1 MKNPCPFVR
10 PFVRRS
16 VWIALLLVVSVA
28 VLEPCA
34 HAAARPTRLQPK
46 PAPAAAALQEKAAD
60 VSSSSAA
67 TTNADALGVE
77 RVAALDYLYKQLI
90 GGEPFSHEEAKVLY
104 NYKAGFA
111 IDTLEADVVISRAIY
126 ADLVQHKP
134 LSPDQREVYENY
146 RAWKGVQLQDV
157 LDLKLANVAAER
169 AAWTAS
175 PRAPQVAPPNDLCAG
190 AEVIPAAGPFPY
202 LTSTTADI
210 TDATVTGDPPLPSCQ
225 TNVSRSIWYTI
236 TPSATALY
244 TFSACADAPTASTVD
259 DTVIAVYTS
268 TGGCAGPFTQVA
280 GACDDDSCATEGLQS
295 VLNVNLTSGTTYYV
309 VVWKFD
315 TPAPTVGNTAI
326 QLRVSQTLPPP
337 VPANDLC
344 AGAIPLTLN
353 TAVQGTLAGGTNDY
367 TISTPSATCFPG
379 IGQTT
384 TNTAP
389 GRDVVYS
396 FTPASSGNYS
406 FRLFSREGWISSAVM
421 FLVPGPSCPP
431 AGAIACSATM
441 IGANRQ
447 TSSTAFSNVEEIYSA
462 ALVAGTTYYIF
473 VDESTLQTT
482 FGAFTIEAFASN
494 KETEPNGTTATANA
508 LQCNLEAAIGAAAD
522 VDFYSLGTPAA
533 GSRVFAM
540 ADGAAGSSTDQDMR
554 ITTATDTLQY
564 DDDNNDVAF
573 GSLSPNCV
581 GTPLTGVA
589 SFIRMSHFSASS
601 TQEPHR
607 IFSVIQP
614 PGAGLGGSSATAETE
629 PNDTTA
635 TASFAVNNFFS
646 GSAASTVDTDL
657 FAFTAT
663 AGEVIF
669 LGLDG
674 DPLRDNTPRNFALAL
689 LDSTGTVL
697 LTMNDAQATSST
709 ASGAGSLTA
718 TTPLSPGEALV
729 FRAITSGT
737 YYARVT
743 MPTGTGGAAADYLL
757 SVAKDCT
764 IGGGIAPCMITCPAN
779 VTVPETT
786 PGSGSAVVSYAAP
799 TTTGTCG
806 TVTCTPASGS
816 TFTVGTTTV
825 NCSTTAGPSC
835 SFTVTVTAT
844 CAITCPAN
852 ITVGESS
859 PGSGSATVSYPAP
872 TSTPGCGTVTC
883 TPASGSSFPVGTTT
897 VNCSTTA
904 GPTCSFTITVVA
916 GCAITCPANI
926 TVSNTSGQCSAVVN
940 YPAPTTTMGCG
951 TVTCTP
957 ASGSTFPVGTTT
969 VSCSTTAGPTCSFT
983 VTVNDTQAPTVTC
996 PANITTPAGAGQCSA
1011 VVTYTT
1017 PTASDNCPGATVA
1030 CVPAS
1035 GSTFAIGTTTVTCTA
1050 TDAASNTGTC
1060 SFTVTVNDTQAPTVT
1075 CPANISVPA
1084 AAGQCSAVVTYTTPT
1099 ASDNC
1104 PGATVACSPASG
1116 STFPVGTT
1124 TVTCTA
1130 TDASSNTGTCSFSVT
1145 VNDTQAPTVACPAN
1159 ITVPTATNQCSAVVT
1174 YTTPTASDNC
1184 PGATVACVP
1193 ASGSTFPKGTTTV
1206 TCTATDASANTGTC
1220 TFTVTVNDTQAP
1232 SITCPA
1238 NIAVPA
1244 STMMGTTPGAIVTFA
1259 APVVSDNC
1267 PGVGAPVCSPASGS
1281 FFAVGVNMV
1290 TCSVTDAMAN
1300 TSMCSFTIT
1309 VGTPFGV
1316 CVINDGPVSERDTLK
1331 IVTDPTSALYRFWQY
1346 TDVSTGTI
1354 YQGYAEFL
1362 VYTPGRSLT
1371 AYDHDSANVRMDMQV
1386 DYSRLTSTA
1395 TVKNLTTGVVLTL
1408 RDRDIT
1414 NDPPCQ

>member
-1 MKNPCPFVR
+1 MKNPCSYVR

-28 VLEPCA
+28 VLEPYA
-34 HAAARPTRLQPK
+34 LAAARPTRLQPK
-46 PAPAAAALQEKAAD
+46 PAPAVAGFQQKAAE
-60 VSSSSAA
+60 VGSASSSAS
-67 TTNADALGVE
+67 TNAGELGVE

-90 GGEPFSHEEAKVLY
+90 GGEPFSIEESTIL
-104 NYKAGFA
+104 NNFKAGFK

-126 ADLVQHKP
+126 TDLVQHKP
-134 LSPDQREVYENY
+134 LAPNQREIYEDY
-146 RAWKGVQLQDV
+146 RAWKGVQLYDIADIKRQRV
-157 LDLKLANVAAER
+157 AER
-169 AAWTAS
+169 AAEWATN

-190 AEVIPAAGPFPY
+190 AEVIPPAGPFPY

-210 TDATVTGDPPLPSCQ
+210 TDATTTGDPNVPTCAFLGGP
-225 TNVSRSIWYTI
+225 VSRSIWYNF
-236 TPSATALY
+236 TPSVSASY
-244 TFSACADAPTASTVD
+244 TFSVCADTSATTVD
-259 DTVIAVYTS
+259 DTVLAVYTS
-268 TGGCAGPFTQVA
+268 TGGCAGPFTQI
-280 GACDDDSCATEGLQS
+280 ACDDDTCATESLQS
-295 VLNVNLTSGTTYYV
+295 VVAATLTSGTTYYI
-309 VVWKFD
+309 VVWRDD
-315 TPAPTVGNTAI
+315 TPAPSPGNTAV
-326 QLRVSQTLPPP
+326 QLRVTAPAP

-353 TAVQGTLAGGTNDY
+353 TAVQGTLAGAANDY

-396 FTPASSGNYS
+396 FTPGVSGNYS
-406 FRLFSREGWISSAVM
+406 FRLFSRENWISSAVM

-447 TSSTAFSNVEEIYSA
+447 TSSTAFSNVEEIYCA
-462 ALVAGTTYYIF
+462 ALTAGTTYYIF

-508 LQCNLEAAIGAAAD
+508 LQCNLEAAIGAAGD

-540 ADGAAGSSTDQDMR
+540 ADGAAGFSTDQDMR

-564 DDDNNDVAF
+564 DDDSNDFAF
-573 GSLSPNCV
+573 GFLSPNCV

-589 SFIRMSHFSASS
+589 SYIRMSHFAASV

-629 PNDTTA
+629 SNDTTA
-635 TASFAVNNFFS
+635 TANSAVNNYFS

-689 LDSTGTVL
+689 LDSAGTAIF
-697 LTMNDAQATSST
+697 TMNDSESTSNT
-709 ASGAGSLTA
+709 TTGAGTLTA
-718 TTPLSPGEALV
+718 TTPNSPGEALV

-757 SVAKDCT
+757 SVARNCT
-764 IGGGIAPCMITCPAN
+764 IGGGCTYSISPTSSN
-779 VTVPETT
+779 
-786 PGSGSAVVSYAAP
+786 PGAGA
-799 TTTGTCG
+799 TTGTVSVTAG
-806 TVTCTPASGS
+806 TGCAWTATSNAMWLTITSGASGS
-816 TFTVGTTTV
+816 GNGAVGYLVAANTGAARSGTMTIAGLTFTV
-825 NCSTTAGPSC
+825 NQA
-835 SFTVTVTAT
+835 
-844 CAITCPAN
+844 
-852 ITVGESS
+852 
-859 PGSGSATVSYPAP
+859 
-872 TSTPGCGTVTC
+872 
-883 TPASGSSFPVGTTT
+883 
-897 VNCSTTA
+897 
-904 GPTCSFTITVVA
+904 A
-916 GCAITCPANI
+916 GCSITCPANI
-926 TVSNTSGQCSAVVN
+926 TVSNTSGQCGAVVT

-957 ASGSTFPVGTTT
+957 ASGATYPVGTTMVNCT
-969 VSCSTTAGPTCSFT
+969 TTAGPTCSFT
-983 VTVNDTQAPTVTC
+983 ITVNDTQPPTVTC
-996 PANITTPAGAGQCSA
+996 PANITVGNTTGQCSA
-1011 VVTYTT
+1011 TVNYTT
-1017 PTASDNCPGATVA
+1017 PAAVDNCPGASTV
-1030 CVPAS
+1030 
-1035 GSTFAIGTTTVTCTA
+1035 
-1050 TDAASNTGTC
+1050 
-1060 SFTVTVNDTQAPTVT
+1060 
-1075 CPANISVPA
+1075 
-1084 AAGQCSAVVTYTTPT
+1084 
-1099 ASDNC
+1099 
-1104 PGATVACSPASG
+1104 CSPASG

-1124 TVTCTA
+1124 TVTCTT
-1130 TDASSNTGTCSFSVT
+1130 TDAAMNT
-1145 VNDTQAPTVACPAN
+1145 A
-1159 ITVPTATNQCSAVVT
+1159 
-1174 YTTPTASDNC
+1174 
-1184 PGATVACVP
+1184 
-1193 ASGSTFPKGTTTV
+1193 
-1206 TCTATDASANTGTC
+1206 TC
-1220 TFTVTVNDTQAP
+1220 TFTVTVNDTQPP
-1232 SITCPA
+1232 SIVCPA
-1238 NIAVPA
+1238 NINTTAN
-1244 STMMGTTPGAIVTFA
+1244 TTQGTTPGALVNYA

-1267 PGVGAPVCSPASGS
+1267 PGVGAPVCTPASGS
-1281 FFAVGVNMV
+1281 FFAVGVSTV
-1290 TCSVTDAMAN
+1290 TCSVTDASGN
-1300 TSMCSFTIT
+1300 SSGCSFTIT

-1316 CVINDGPVSERDTLK
+1316 CVVNDGPPNLRDTLK
-1331 IVTDPTSALYRFWQY
+1331 IVTDPASPLYRFWQY

-1362 VYTPGRSLT
+1362 VYTPGRSLV

-1395 TVKNLTTGVVLTL
+1395 TVKNLTTGEVFTL
-1408 RDRDIT
+1408 RDRLILD
-1414 NDPPCQ
+1414 DPACQ

>member
-1 MKNPCPFVR
+1 MNNPCSFVR

-16 VWIALLLVVSVA
+16 VWIALLLVISVA
-28 VLEPCA
+28 VLEPFA
-34 HAAARPTRLQPK
+34 LAAARPTRLQPK
-46 PAPAAAALQEKAAD
+46 PAPAVAAVQQKAAD
-60 VSSSSAA
+60 VATSSSSPS
-67 TTNADALGVE
+67 ADTLGVD
-77 RVAALDYLYKQLI
+77 RIAALDYLYKQLVS
-90 GGEPFSHEEAKVLY
+90 GEPFSQEEAKILN
-104 NYKAGFA
+104 NYKAGFE
-111 IDTLEADVVISRAIY
+111 IDTLEADVVISRAMY
-126 ADLVQHKP
+126 ADLVQHKE
-134 LSPDQREVYENY
+134 LTRDQQVVYDDY
-146 RAWKGVQLQDV
+146 RAWKGVQLHDIA
-157 LDLKLANVAAER
+157 DLKRQGVAER
-169 AAWTAS
+169 AAEWAAN
-175 PRAPQVAPPNDLCAG
+175 PRAPQVPPTNDLCAG
-190 AEVIPAAGPFPY
+190 AEVVPPAGPFPY

-210 TDATVTGDPPLPSCQ
+210 TDATTTGDPNVPTCAFLGGP
-225 TNVSRSIWYTI
+225 VSRSIWYSF
-236 TPSATALY
+236 TPSVSGSH
-244 TFSACADAPTASTVD
+244 TFSVCADAPTATTVN
-259 DTVIAVYTS
+259 DTVLAVYTS
-268 TGGCAGPFTQVA
+268 AGGCAGPFTQI
-280 GACDDDSCATEGLQS
+280 ACDDDTCVSEALQS
-295 VLNVNLTSGTTYYV
+295 VAAATLTSGTTYYI
-309 VVWKFD
+309 VVWLYD
-315 TPAPTVGNTAI
+315 TPAPTAGNTAV
-326 QLRVSQTLPPP
+326 QLRVTAPAP

-344 AGAIPLTLN
+344 AGAIPLTLD
-353 TAVQGTLAGGTNDY
+353 TAVQGTLAGAANNY

-406 FRLFSREGWISSAVM
+406 FRMFSREGWIASAMM

-447 TSSTAFSNVEEIYSA
+447 GSSTAFSNVEEIYSA

-508 LQCNLEAAIGAAAD
+508 LQCNLEAAIGAAGD
-522 VDFYSLGTPAA
+522 IDFYSLGTPAA

-589 SFIRMSHFSASS
+589 SFIRMSHFGATS

-614 PGAGLGGSSATAETE
+614 PGAGLGGSSATAEVE

-635 TASFAVNNFFS
+635 TANSAANNFFS

-689 LDSTGTVL
+689 LDSAGTVI
-697 LTMNDAQATSST
+697 LTMNDSASTSST
-709 ASGAGSLTA
+709 TSGAGSLTA
-718 TTPLSPGEALV
+718 TTPNSPGEALV
-729 FRAITSGT
+729 FRAITSGS

-757 SVAKDCT
+757 SVARNCT
-764 IGGGIAPCMITCPAN
+764 IGGGITPCTITCPAN
-779 VTVPETT
+779 VTVPE
-786 PGSGSAVVSYAAP
+786 
-799 TTTGTCG
+799 
-806 TVTCTPASGS
+806 
-816 TFTVGTTTV
+816 
-825 NCSTTAGPSC
+825 
-835 SFTVTVTAT
+835 
-844 CAITCPAN
+844 
-852 ITVGESS
+852 SS
-859 PGSGSATVSYPAP
+859 PGSGSATVNYSAP
-872 TSTPGCGTVTC
+872 TTTGTCGTVTC

-904 GPTCSFTITVVA
+904 GPSCSFTVTVTA
-916 GCAITCPANI
+916 GCSITCPANI
-926 TVSNTSGQCSAVVN
+926 TTSNTSGQCGAVVN
-940 YPAPTTTMGCG
+940 YPAPTATPGCG

-957 ASGSTFPVGTTT
+957 ASGSTFPIGTTT
-969 VSCSTTAGPTCSFT
+969 VNCSTTAGPSCSFT
-983 VTVNDTQAPTVTC
+983 VTVNDTQPPTITC
-996 PANITTPAGAGQCSA
+996 PANITVGNATGQCSA
-1011 VVTYTT
+1011 VVNYTT
-1017 PTASDNCPGATVA
+1017 PAATDNCPGATAA
-1030 CVPAS
+1030 CV
-1035 GSTFAIGTTTVTCTA
+1035 
-1050 TDAASNTGTC
+1050 
-1060 SFTVTVNDTQAPTVT
+1060 
-1075 CPANISVPA
+1075 
-1084 AAGQCSAVVTYTTPT
+1084 
-1099 ASDNC
+1099 
-1104 PGATVACSPASG
+1104 PASG

-1124 TVTCTA
+1124 TVTCTT
-1130 TDASSNTGTCSFSVT
+1130 TDASMNTATCSFS
-1145 VNDTQAPTVACPAN
+1145 
-1159 ITVPTATNQCSAVVT
+1159 
-1174 YTTPTASDNC
+1174 
-1184 PGATVACVP
+1184 
-1193 ASGSTFPKGTTTV
+1193 
-1206 TCTATDASANTGTC
+1206 
-1220 TFTVTVNDTQAP
+1220 VTVNDTQAP

-1244 STMMGTTPGAIVTFA
+1244 STMMGTTPGAIVTYA

-1267 PGVGAPVCSPASGS
+1267 PGVGAPVCAPASGS
-1281 FFAVGVNMV
+1281 FFPVGVNTV

-1316 CVINDGPVSERDTLK
+1316 CIVNDGPVSERDTLK
-1331 IVTDPTSALYRFWQY
+1331 IVTDPASALYRFWQY

-1362 VYTPGRSLT
+1362 VYVPGRSLI
-1371 AYDHDSANVRMDMQV
+1371 AYDHDSPNVRMDMRV
-1386 DYSRLTSTA
+1386 DYARNTATA
-1395 TVKNLTTGVVLTL
+1395 TVKNLTTGVQFTL
-1408 RDRDIT
+1408 RDRNILD
-1414 NDPPCQ
+1414 DPACQ